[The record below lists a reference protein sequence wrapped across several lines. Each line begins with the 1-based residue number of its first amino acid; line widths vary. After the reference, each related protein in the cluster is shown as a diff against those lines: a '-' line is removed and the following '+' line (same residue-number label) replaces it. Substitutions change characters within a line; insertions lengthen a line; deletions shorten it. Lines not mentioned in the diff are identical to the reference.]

1 MRDDFGGKWSM
12 PKMDYRAAGVN
23 LEAADEAVSRIAELA
38 RTTYT
43 PGVLAGVGPFSG
55 LFQLDLS
62 KYHEPVLV
70 SSCDGVGTK
79 LKLAIRWGRH
89 RTIGADLVNHC
100 VNDILTCGA
109 EPLAFLDYLAVARL
123 EADQVGDIIA
133 GVAEACRENN
143 IALIGGETAEMPG
156 LYKLGDYDLAGFIT
170 GIVEKGA
177 ILDGRA
183 IEPGNML
190 VGLESTGPHTNGY
203 SLIRRILF
211 DQESFELD
219 DCPEELEGQSV
230 GDAVMAVHRSYRA
243 VVDALY
249 DNVDLRGMAHITGG
263 GVEGNLER
271 ILPDNCQAAVD
282 ISSWPVLPVFRFLQR
297 VGGVEPDEMY
307 RVFNMGVG
315 YILVVAPEHAGRAIE
330 ISENAG
336 VRARRIGH
344 IVPGPRGVILST
356 PV

>member
-1 MRDDFGGKWSM
+1 M

-23 LEAADEAVSRIAELA
+23 LDTADEAVSRIAEMA

-55 LFQLDLS
+55 LFQLDVS
-62 KYHEPVLV
+62 KYKEPVLV

-79 LKLAIRWGRH
+79 LKLAIRWGHH

-109 EPLAFLDYLAVARL
+109 EPLAFLDYLAVARMD
-123 EADQVGDIIA
+123 ADQVSDVMA
-133 GVAEACRENN
+133 GVAEACRENT

-170 GIVEKGA
+170 GMVEKSA
-177 ILDGRA
+177 ILDGQA
-183 IEPGNML
+183 IESGNML
-190 VGLESTGPHTNGY
+190 VGLASTGPHTNGY
-203 SLIRRILF
+203 SLVRRILF
-211 DQESFELD
+211 DQDSYDLED
-219 DCPEELEGQSV
+219 RPEALEGATV
-230 GDAVMAVHRSYRA
+230 GEAVMAVHRSYRS
-243 VVDALY
+243 VVDAMRGEI
-249 DNVDLRGMAHITGG
+249 DIRGMAHITGG

-282 ISSWPVLPVFRFLQR
+282 TSNWPVLPVFRFLQH
-297 VGGVEPDEMY
+297 VGGVESAEMY
-307 RVFNMGVG
+307 RVFNMGIG
-315 YILVVAPEHAGRAIE
+315 YIIVVDNEQVKRTIE

-336 VRARRIGH
+336 VPAYQIGH
-344 IVPGPRGVILST
+344 ISPGPRGVIVST
-356 PV
+356 PS